1 MYDLS
6 WCFPGYYNGLIFT
19 HNINANIVAELPIYF
34 QIQKTNT
41 IIINNDYIID
51 FYA

>member
-19 HNINANIVAELPIYF
+19 HNINTNIVSELPVYF
-34 QIQKTNT
+34 QIQKTNET
-41 IIINNDYIID
+41 HKLEYKID
-51 FYA
+51 LYA